1 MAMII
6 WAFPEFSQKRSSRR
20 NFNWRIGDKAF
31 SGSSNRYM
39 HRSDVPNRLEKTSMN
54 DSPWLRWPSFPP
66 GAAGLPSSSM
76 YRATSANVSA
86 RKKKPLDTFGSHD
99 GRITNELAQAL
110 SPEGYSTPE
119 GISVREMEIALDV
132 SADDPHSLVQSLA
145 PTVHRSFS
153 RTLEN
158 HYGSSAQGYV
168 ERDREQLLVYGFA
181 GPDERVKL
189 YEKTNRRVRL
199 ECVFGVK
206 AFKRHGISRSM
217 RHDEGLELGSIIE
230 DVARVAFPHID
241 LIHSSSRNIPPP
253 PGEPP
258 EVFFANVCKRTRT
271 PERAV
276 DLCRNLIRHGRIRG
290 GFDRGFISRLVAD
303 GILRRLQ
310 HGVYVVTQTYERA
323 VERLRLLDEEWQS
336 FLWRAAA

>member
-1 MAMII
+1 MNFGRLTSQATADHVQSVRLTRPQPDAPICI
-6 WAFPEFSQKRSSRR
+6 YVKVNPLSYLHCLREDYEGECGRNDAVNWLHPEDIEDDN
-20 NFNWRIGDKAF
+20 NFVFEVATQMVWTIE
-31 SGSSNRYM
+31 SVL
-39 HRSDVPNRLEKTSMN
+39 SD
-54 DSPWLRWPSFPP
+54 F
-66 GAAGLPSSSM
+66 
-76 YRATSANVSA
+76 
-86 RKKKPLDTFGSHD
+86 
-99 GRITNELAQAL
+99 TNELAQAL